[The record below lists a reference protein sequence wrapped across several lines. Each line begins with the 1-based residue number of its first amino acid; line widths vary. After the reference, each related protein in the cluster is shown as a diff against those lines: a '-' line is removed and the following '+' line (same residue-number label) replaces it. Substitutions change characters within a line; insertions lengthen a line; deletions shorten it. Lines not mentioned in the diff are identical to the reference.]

1 MKYTILLCVVL
12 FLAAV
17 QARAN
22 DGFGGIDA
30 TGLEFSRTAK
40 VAMKSEDLFISLD
53 KIRVSYVFENTS
65 SEDVTGE
72 VIFPLPPIPVDD
84 LRHMDTNLPDDPDRE
99 NLVNFTV
106 EVDGR
111 KVTPKIERR
120 ALRHGR
126 AAETGEN
133 IFGEDVTETLRR
145 AGVPLTL
152 NPERLHDVI
161 DELPERSRQSLV
173 RAKLLEVR
181 DGWNGGKEYS
191 YDWAIAIRYHWTQ
204 TFPAGAEVAVSH
216 KYENY
221 PPGGIWVWKHPA
233 TDDYQI
239 VTEKLYCIDEATSK
253 ALTRCQLAYHI
264 DYILRTANT
273 WKGPIGSFR
282 LTIDK
287 GDPRNIV
294 SLCATGVRKTGPTTF
309 VIEKKN
315 YTPEEDLRI
324 LIATPGNS

>member
-1 MKYTILLCVVL
+1 MKAVALY
-12 FLAAV
+12 LALMLGAICR
-17 QARAN
+17 ASAN

-30 TGLEFSRTAK
+30 GGLEFSRTDK

-65 SEDVTGE
+65 SEDVSGE

-84 LRHMDTNLPDDPDRE
+84 LRHMDMNLPDDPDRE

-111 KVTPKIERR
+111 KLAPKIERR
-120 ALRHGR
+120 ALRHSR
-126 AAETGEN
+126 AAGTGEN
-133 IFGEDVTETLRR
+133 IFGEDVTATLRR

-161 DELPERSRQSLV
+161 DALPDHSRQSLV

-181 DGWNGGKEYS
+181 DGWNGRKEYS

-204 TFPAGAEVAVSH
+204 TFPAGTEVAVSH

-233 TDDYQI
+233 TEDYQ
-239 VTEKLYCIDEATSK
+239 TDSEKLYCIDEATSK
-253 ALTRCQLAYHI
+253 ALTRCRLAYHI

-287 GDPRNIV
+287 GDPRNVV
-294 SLCATGVRKTGPTTF
+294 SLCATGVKKTGPTTF

>member
-1 MKYTILLCVVL
+1 MRTAILLSIAL
-12 FLAAV
+12 LAAAV
-17 QARAN
+17 HARAN
-22 DGFGGIDA
+22 DGFGGIGA
-30 TGLEFSRTAK
+30 AGLEFSRTDK
-40 VAMKSEDLFISLD
+40 VAMKSEDLFISLE

-72 VIFPLPPIPVDD
+72 VIFPLPPIPVAD
-84 LRHMDTNLPDDPDRE
+84 LFYMDMNLPDDPDRE

-106 EVDGR
+106 EEDGR
-111 KVTPKIERR
+111 KVAPKIERR
-120 ALRHGR
+120 ALRHSR
-126 AAETGEN
+126 NAKTGEN

-152 NPERLHDVI
+152 DPKRLHKAI
-161 DELPERSRQSLV
+161 DALPAHSRQSLV
-173 RAKLLEVR
+173 REGLLEVH
-181 DGWNGGKEYS
+181 DGLSEAKEYS
-191 YDWAIAIRYHWTQ
+191 YRWAIAIRYHWTQ
-204 TFPAGAEVAVSH
+204 TFAAGAEVAVSH

-221 PPGGIWVWKHPA
+221 PPGGIWSWKHPA
-233 TDDYQI
+233 TDDYHFMN
-239 VTEKLYCIDEATSK
+239 ERLYCIDEATSK

-287 GDPRNIV
+287 GDPRNVV
-294 SLCATGVRKTGPTTF
+294 SLCATGVKKTGPTTF

-315 YTPEEDLRI
+315 YTPEDDLRI
-324 LIATPGNS
+324 LIATPGSD